1 VLLLCGYDLD
11 PTLLSAAGTNRHELP
26 LTTQEFKYYL
36 PEASQVTLIWWL
48 EDGQVVAKE
57 ARPPGTERHNGSL
70 YTPMSRNNDSFEVT
84 LQVPIGA
91 LIRFVFKITKTH
103 DGTPV
108 EVWDTGA
115 PGQRYYETVGIPKG
129 AVRVMGTLKLLKEPV
144 FLTQQIRFH
153 LSEASQVLLV
163 WWAQA
168 WTVVPE
174 ELYPPGTVNKEGK
187 YYTPMTR
194 EDEVFVAY
202 LQVPV
207 GTVVNYLFLITQAR
221 DGTAL
226 EVWDKDRHLS
236 RHYQVIALPDSVANV
251 RSEIRLGEGWPL
263 STQELR
269 YHMPQA
275 SEVSLVWGIDGWATV
290 PEELQPPG
298 TIAKGSLLRTP
309 MLRVADTFVTTLS
322 LPVGVRLYY
331 GFEISK
337 VEGQRITP
345 LWDADGGRDY
355 RHIVSQDGVL
365 AARSRLTPA
374 ALQEAAQGGIDG
386 RAWFL
391 VISAVVSLGLG
402 LRYAMHAYRRR
413 QRHLRRQRRYR
424 RLASAASQEEAP
436 TPLTEQLPRQSRGRR
451 RSRRSMW
458 TVLLTS
464 FGSRR
469 RRHTRRRR
477 RASQFE

>member
-1 VLLLCGYDLD
+1 MLY
-11 PTLLSAAGTNRHELP
+11 AAGPNRHELP

-36 PEASQVTLIWWL
+36 PEASEVTLIWWL

-57 ARPPGTERHNGSL
+57 ARPPGTEGHHGTL
-70 YTPMSRNNDSFEVT
+70 YTPMGRSNDSFEVT

-91 LIRFVFKITKTH
+91 LIRYVFKITKTH

-129 AVRVMGTLKLLKEPV
+129 TVSVMGTLKLLKEPV

-153 LSEASQVLLV
+153 LSEASEVFLV
-163 WWAQA
+163 WWPQA

-174 ELYPPGTVNKEGK
+174 DLHPPGTVSKEGK
-187 YYTPMTR
+187 YYSPMSR
-194 EDEVFVAY
+194 EDEVFVTH

-207 GTVVNYLFLITQAR
+207 GAVINYLFLITQAR

-226 EVWDKDRHLS
+226 DVWERDRHLN

-263 STQELR
+263 ARQEIR

-275 SEVSLVWGIDGWATV
+275 REVSLVWGIDGWAAI

-298 TIAKGSLLRTP
+298 TTAKGSLLHTP
-309 MLRVADTFVTTLS
+309 MLRVTDTFVTTLA
-322 LPVGVRLYY
+322 LPVGVGLYY
-331 GFEISK
+331 GFEVSK

-365 AARSRLTPA
+365 ELRSRLTPA

-386 RAWFL
+386 RAWFF
-391 VISAVVSLGLG
+391 VISAMVGVGLG
-402 LRYAMHAYRRR
+402 LRCAMRAQRRR
-413 QRHLRRQRRYR
+413 QRHLRRQSRYR
-424 RLASAASQEEAP
+424 RLASVAGQEEAP
-436 TPLTEQLPRQSRGRR
+436 TSSSEQLPRQARGRR
-451 RSRRSMW
+451 RSRRSKW
-458 TVLLTS
+458 TALLPS
-464 FGSRR
+464 LRSRR
-469 RRHTRRRR
+469 HRHTRRRR
-477 RASQFE
+477 RASHFEWK